1 MARKRSEA
9 YVFSHIG
16 QADGHRFV
24 PSGVLGLTET
34 GGANLSNR
42 ELASDFAYGTGYL
55 ARPQAFELDPVSL
68 AFADREGIKGKVLF
82 PINGL
87 SEFGGLRDAA
97 PDAWGRRVIE
107 ARLRAPANALAEM
120 QYLLH
125 AGGDRVGALDVRE
138 QRTSPDSPSASDM
151 HSLQYVLQAAEA
163 VDHGA
168 PVPSNLENFL
178 GAAPSAGGARPKAT
192 VRDDQGALWLAKFPA
207 RGDTFDVARA
217 ETCTLELARRCGLTV
232 PEVRYLDLGGRPVM
246 LIRRFDRYWVQAG
259 QLLPALTDGAL
270 QENAWPPQVFLSPSG
285 GGLGAAQPWGRLQDT
300 RPGDGRIEG
309 RLPFVSGLTLV
320 ACSELESPHKAYADL
335 GRAVR
340 RYVHPLLV
348 RANAEELFAR
358 MVPNIFVTNDDDH
371 LRNHG
376 FVRDPRLGGWELSP
390 LYDVVPRPVIA
401 SERQLHLGVGAM
413 GKLAT
418 LDNALSHHAAFVP
431 QRPVAVGIM
440 RRVWA
445 EVRQWKTCFEEHGA
459 GGKLID
465 QLGRAFRDIS
475 DIASPELEA
484 EIRKGAP
491 HTR

>member
-1 MARKRSEA
+1 MARRRSEA
-9 YVFSHIG
+9 YVFSHIE
-16 QADGHRFV
+16 QADEHRFV
-24 PSGVLGLTET
+24 PSGILGLTQT
-34 GGANLSNR
+34 GAANVSNR

-55 ARPQAFELDPVSL
+55 DRKQAFELDPVSL

-87 SEFGGLRDAA
+87 NEFGGLRDAA

-120 QYLLH
+120 QYLLQ

-163 VDHGA
+163 VDNGA

-178 GAAPSAGGARPKAT
+178 GAGPSAGGARPKAT
-192 VRDDQGALWLAKFPA
+192 IRGDDGALWLAKFPA
-207 RGDTFDVARA
+207 KGDTFDVARA

-232 PEVRYLDLGGRPVM
+232 PEVRHLDLGGRPVM
-246 LIRRFDRYWVQAG
+246 LIRRFDRYWVAPG

-270 QENAWPPQVFLSPSG
+270 Q
-285 GGLGAAQPWGRLQDT
+285 DT
-300 RPGDGRIEG
+300 RPGNGRIEG

-358 MVPNIFVTNDDDH
+358 MMLNIFVTNDDDH

-376 FVRDPRLGGWELSP
+376 FVRDPRLGGWVLSP

-440 RRVWA
+440 RRVWG

-459 GGKLID
+459 EGKLID